1 MHPTTAISVPA
12 ARSEAGGLQTLD
24 DLKKLH
30 GAAEAFN
37 KCIEKVPA
45 SDQTPSLK
53 QLTPDLPPEPGIT
66 TTTDQRKIAELPV
79 SMMQQSSKDGLS
91 GAMQQHGQLPDVA
104 VNNRQPDTI
113 DPMVEDIFHCQ
124 RDYLRLTAQFSFNY
138 GVFDASFSPEDQG
151 LVIHGCSR
159 DDYRLGIWRP
169 GTDGKWL
176 DEHKWHSLA
185 PNAVLRYDNESGGLT
200 ILRDNHDGSVLVSKS
215 KDIDPGQDEVAFDR
229 TPGNEESPKEMPDCS
244 PLQDK
249 IITRDVQTGKISVW
263 GEDINGRWTPLTQ
276 NKEIRHWPMKDS
288 VQICFGARS
297 NCILTCED
305 RTATFWNCDDQNK
318 CLEKIKTIECN
329 SKILSVQFSD
339 DERHALILTE
349 GNEEV
354 FVGCDADGNWLQI
367 GEIIHPEGRLNH
379 LNEHEGSVDYAS
391 INASGQHTLTVDKDR
406 NALISG
412 YNDDGAWVV
421 QTEMQNCA
429 YARFSPSGRMLRASL
444 YKPEGSGSE
453 TICRPTNVIY
463 KVLDCRRPGKAQTLE
478 HPGSSDIIF
487 SPSEDLMLS
496 YGFDSEFACI
506 WGDDGAG
513 NLVEKARAGNYQ
525 MGISHAAFNAQEDSV
540 LTLDLR
546 GNLKIQ
552 GLDSQGNLHKQLV
565 VKHSDHILDAQFSH
579 SGNLAYSTSLGT
591 ASILGRETNGE
602 WIKLAQTNSTS
613 NLGVYGIEGVRFNGP
628 ENHFLTY
635 GNKLDSN
642 DQRQPG
648 LVQLWGIDADG
659 KWVEKDKI
667 VLDHRV
673 GMVKFSPDGDHLF
686 IYCFNEQKDR
696 DADSNF
702 STVLVCKI
710 PATSGQETAHT

>member
-1 MHPTTAISVPA
+1 MHPTLAISVPA
-12 ARSEAGGLQTLD
+12 ARSEAGELHE

-30 GAAEAFN
+30 GPAEVFN
-37 KCIEKVPA
+37 KCIEIAPA
-45 SDQTPSLK
+45 STPSLK

-66 TTTDQRKIAELPV
+66 TTTDQRKIAELPI
-79 SMMQQSSKDGLS
+79 SKMQQSSKDGLP
-91 GAMQQHGQLPDVA
+91 GAMQEHEQPLDVA
-104 VNNRQPDTI
+104 VNNRQPNTI

-124 RDYLRLTAQFSFNY
+124 TDYLRLEAQFSFNY
-138 GVFDASFSPEDQG
+138 GVFDASFSPEGQD

-176 DEHKWHSLA
+176 DEHKWMSLA
-185 PNAVLRYDNESGGLT
+185 PDAVMRYQLNKSGLT
-200 ILRDNHDGSVLVSKS
+200 MLSDNHDGSVLVSKS
-215 KDIDPGQDEVAFDR
+215 KDIDPGQEKVALQH
-229 TPGNEESPKEMPDCS
+229 TPGNEQSPKEMAGFS

-263 GEDINGRWTPLTQ
+263 GEDINGRWTPLAQ
-276 NKEIRHWPMKDS
+276 NKEIHHWPMQDS

-297 NCILTCED
+297 NCLLTCEGS
-305 RTATFWNCDDQNK
+305 TATFWSCNDENK
-318 CLEKIKTIECN
+318 CLEEIKTIECN

-349 GNEEV
+349 GNQEV
-354 FVGCDADGNWLQI
+354 FMGCDADGNWLQI
-367 GEIIHPEGRLNH
+367 GEISHPEGRLNH
-379 LNEHEGSVDYAS
+379 LNEHEGSVVYAS
-391 INASGQHTLTVDKDR
+391 INASGQHTLTLDKDR

-412 YNDDGAWVV
+412 RDDDGAWVV
-421 QTEMQNCA
+421 KTELQDCA
-429 YARFSPSGRMLRASL
+429 YARFSPSGRKLRASL

-453 TICRPTNVIY
+453 TIYRSTNVIY
-463 KVLDCRRPGKAQTLE
+463 KVFDCSRPDKAQTLE

-496 YGFDSEFACI
+496 YGFGSEFACI
-506 WGDDGAG
+506 WGNDGAG
-513 NLVEKARAGNYQ
+513 NLVEKARVGHYQ

-540 LTLDLR
+540 LTLDLSSR
-546 GNLKIQ
+546 NLKIQ
-552 GLDSQGNLHKQLV
+552 GLDSQGKPHKQLV

-579 SGNLAYSTSLGT
+579 SGNLAFSTSLDT

-602 WIKLAQTNSTS
+602 WIKLAQTNPT
-613 NLGVYGIEGVRFNGP
+613 LGVYGIKGVHFNGP

-642 DQRQPG
+642 DQHQPG

-667 VLDHRV
+667 VLDYRV
-673 GMVKFSPDGDHLF
+673 GMVKFSPSSDHLF
-686 IYCFNEQKDR
+686 IYCINEQRDP

-702 STVLVCKI
+702 STVLVWKI

>member
-1 MHPTTAISVPA
+1 MQSTSAISVPA
-12 ARSEAGGLQTLD
+12 NRVEDSGQKVPEN
-24 DLKKLH
+24 LKKTH
-30 GAAEAFN
+30 GPAAAFN
-37 KCIEKVPA
+37 KCIATVPE
-45 SDQTPSLK
+45 SDQNLTLK
-53 QLTPDLPPEPGIT
+53 QLTQDLPPEPGIT
-66 TTTDQRKIAELPV
+66 ATTDKRKIAELPV

-104 VNNRQPDTI
+104 VNNGQPDTI

-124 RDYLRLTAQFSFNY
+124 TDYLRLKAKFSFNY
-138 GVFDASFSPEDQG
+138 GVFDANFSPASED
-151 LVIHGCSR
+151 LVIHGSSR

-185 PNAVLRYDNESGGLT
+185 PNAVMRYDNESGGLT
-200 ILRDNHDGSVLVSKS
+200 ILRGNHDGSVLVSKS
-215 KDIDPGQDEVAFDR
+215 KDIDPGQDEVALDR
-229 TPGNEESPKEMPDCS
+229 TPGNEESPKEMPDFS

-297 NCILTCED
+297 NCILTCEG
-305 RTATFWNCDDQNK
+305 RTATFWNCNDQNK
-318 CLEKIKTIECN
+318 CLEEIKTIECN

-349 GNEEV
+349 GNREV

-367 GEIIHPEGRLNH
+367 GEISHPEGRLNH

-429 YARFSPSGRMLRASL
+429 YARFSPSGRKLRASL
-444 YKPEGSGSE
+444 YKPEGSGNE
-453 TICRPTNVIY
+453 TIYRPTNVIY
-463 KVLDCRRPGKAQTLE
+463 KVLDCSRPDKAQTFE
-478 HPGSSDIIF
+478 HPGSSHIIF
-487 SPSEDLMLS
+487 SPSEKLLLS
-496 YGFDSEFACI
+496 YGFGSEFACI

-525 MGISHAAFNAQEDSV
+525 TGICRAAFNAQEDSV
-540 LTLDLR
+540 LTLDF
-546 GNLKIQ
+546 GKNVKIQ
-552 GLDSQGNLHKQLV
+552 GLDSQGKLQKPLV
-565 VKHSDHILDAQFSH
+565 VQNPDSIHDARFSH
-579 SGNLAYSTSLGT
+579 SGNLAYSITLYN
-591 ASILGRETNGE
+591 ACILGREMNGE
-602 WIKLAQTNSTS
+602 WIKLAQTNSAP
-613 NLGVYGIEGVRFNGP
+613 GVYCIKGAHFNGP

-635 GNKLDSN
+635 GNKLDDK
-642 DQRQPG
+642 DQHQPG

-667 VLDHRV
+667 VLDHPV
-673 GMVKFSPDGDHLF
+673 GMAKFSPDGDHLF
-686 IYCFNEQKDR
+686 IYCFNERKDP

-710 PATSGQETAHT
+710 PATSGQEAAHT